1 MRVYMRKAKQNKHVA
16 YAGVTGEGVG
26 VIHLHTRLSVPTVQS
41 AVKALGLLL
50 PSGLK
55 HLDRKKFIEI
65 RTSKGALVCTLVDLN
80 LLLLPKHSRV
90 KQDAIDLAN
99 ALLGK

>member
-26 VIHLHTRLSVPTVQS
+26 LIHLHTRLSVPAVQA
-41 AVKALGLLL
+41 AVKSLGLTL
-50 PSGLK
+50 PSGLT
-55 HLDRKKFIEI
+55 HLEQKKYLEI
-65 RTSKGALVCTLVDLN
+65 RTPKGALVCTLVDLN
-80 LLLLPKHSRV
+80 LLLLPKHSRS
-90 KQDAIDLAN
+90 KADAIELAN